1 MMSENRDDRAYLKRR
16 EARMRAIRRR
26 KRRRLISRIILTA
39 CLVVAGSLIVFLVMK
54 GAGGKKTAADS
65 AAAVSDASS
74 AAGTVSS
81 GTESS
86 ASAAAS
92 ADSSKADSSSSSADV
107 SDSSKV
113 SYDDSAAWTYTS
125 DAAVPDG
132 DIVATD
138 NVVYTYDQMEED
150 LYLLQKK
157 YSGLVQVRKFGESL
171 DKRDLL
177 EAVVGD
183 AGATKDIVIQYSMHA
198 REYICT
204 LLAMKQLENLL
215 SNYST
220 AQYNGTACSELFKTV
235 RLHIIPMINP
245 DGVMISEKGI
255 DAIRDETLKANLLSV
270 YQSDLKLGKG
280 STNVD
285 EYWLTWKANAR
296 SVDLNRNFA
305 TTGWTT
311 EMGTQQPSCSRYPG
325 TSANSEPEVQALISL
340 TESMN
345 TVCEIAY
352 HCHGRSSY
360 YDYGMQS
367 VNEDLY
373 NRDYALAKA
382 LDPLTAQEGHDA
394 YELLSTVQDSQNP
407 GGCSDYY
414 MQIVQI
420 PALTIEVGRKFKDDG
435 SYNDPPLDIS
445 EFPLIW
451 EENQQMLPAIA
462 DFFVSN

>member
-1 MMSENRDDRAYLKRR
+1 
-16 EARMRAIRRR
+16 MRAIRRR

-39 CLVVAGSLIVFLVMK
+39 CLVVAASLIVFLAMK
-54 GAGGKKTAADS
+54 AVGGKETAAD
-65 AAAVSDASS
+65 APAAVSDALSPAETVS
-74 AAGTVSS
+74 AVPDSPSS
-81 GTESS
+81 GTASAVSSMAASSS
-86 ASAAAS
+86 ASSSVSSS
-92 ADSSKADSSSSSADV
+92 ASSSADA
-107 SDSSKV
+107 SEPSKV

-125 DAAVPDG
+125 DASVPDG

-138 NVVYTYDQMEED
+138 NAVYTYDQMEED

-157 YSGLVQVRKFGESL
+157 YAGLVQVRKFGESL

-220 AQYNGTACSELFKTV
+220 AQYNGTSCSELFKTV
-235 RLHIIPMINP
+235 RLHIIPMMNP

-352 HCHGRSSY
+352 HCHGRSIY

-382 LDPLTAQEGHDA
+382 LDPLTAQQGHDA
-394 YELLSTVQDSQNP
+394 YELLSTVKDSQNP

-451 EENQQMLPAIA
+451 DENQQMIPAIA
-462 DFFVSN
+462 DFFVSG